1 MAPACGYADPT
12 AIRDVDP
19 NGVVI
24 GMTDSQHED
33 VQSMRLRAVAV
44 FATAML
50 LGLIGQLGGTATAWG
65 FSRPGL
71 PVESLMV
78 PSPSMGRDIKVQF
91 QGGGKHAVYL
101 LDGLRAQDDFNGW
114 DINTAAFE
122 WYYQSGLSVVMP
134 VGGMSSFYTDWY
146 QPAVGNGGTWTYKWE
161 TFLTQEL
168 PGWLSANKG
177 LSSGGN
183 AVVGPSMG
191 GSAALILAAYHPQ
204 NFSYAGSLSGFLNLS
219 AGTWPGMVGLAMNDS
234 GGFQADA
241 MWGPAGDP
249 AWARNDPTVNVQ
261 RLVANHTRLWIYA
274 GNGAPSELG
283 GANIPAQFLENMLRD
298 SNLAFRDAYVA
309 AGGKNAAFNFP
320 DNGTHDWAYWG
331 AQLQAMKPDLQRTL
345 GAA

>member
-1 MAPACGYADPT
+1 
-12 AIRDVDP
+12 
-19 NGVVI
+19 VVI
-24 GMTDSQHED
+24 GMTDRQHED

-50 LGLIGQLGGTATAWG
+50 MGLIGQLGGTATAWG

-191 GSAALILAAYHPQ
+191 G
-204 NFSYAGSLSGFLNLS
+204 
-219 AGTWPGMVGLAMNDS
+219 
-234 GGFQADA
+234 
-241 MWGPAGDP
+241 
-249 AWARNDPTVNVQ
+249 R
-261 RLVANHTRLWIYA
+261 RR
-274 GNGAPSELG
+274 
-283 GANIPAQFLENMLRD
+283 
-298 SNLAFRDAYVA
+298 
-309 AGGKNAAFNFP
+309 
-320 DNGTHDWAYWG
+320 
-331 AQLQAMKPDLQRTL
+331 
-345 GAA
+345 